1 MNQSLVIVGRYLL
14 YFLFR
19 VGVYSYILGIFSLVW
34 TVGVAFAAQ
43 AWCGSVVLVSGA
55 CTHGCWD
62 IHSSKFQNSKKNA
75 AKKKLLPCHMDI
87 SVKKFRS
94 KFSCA
99 TPEPCGTL
107 FRWIV
112 PGLCPN
118 GFVGSAILLYVAED
132 LQMFVCPCIVYGV
145 DGCNKG
151 DLQDFV
157 T

>member
-62 IHSSKFQNSKKNA
+62 IHSSKFQNSKKMQQRKNYY
-75 AKKKLLPCHMDI
+75 P
-87 SVKKFRS
+87 
-94 KFSCA
+94 
-99 TPEPCGTL
+99 
-107 FRWIV
+107 
-112 PGLCPN
+112 
-118 GFVGSAILLYVAED
+118 AIWTYL
-132 LQMFVCPCIVYGV
+132 
-145 DGCNKG
+145 
-151 DLQDFV
+151 
-157 T
+157 